1 MFGYVIIS
9 DVHHSLRI
17 TPPLL
22 NIFFW
27 FQNEWFGNSIYEL
40 IHPDDIDKV
49 REQLSTT
56 ESQNTGRIL
65 DLKSK
70 TNLKDYSK

>member
-1 MFGYVIIS
+1 MYLV
-9 DVHHSLRI
+9 
-17 TPPLL
+17 
-22 NIFFW
+22 
-27 FQNEWFGNSIYEL
+27 SIYITTEPLNLLKL

-65 DLKSK
+65 DLKSMPIIRYNELYIFK
-70 TNLKDYSK
+70 AF